1 MAAGV
6 RVGGRESGVAVSEYL
21 SPEQLARRDID
32 EQLEACGWVVQDYK
46 TAAVAAAPGV
56 AVREVQTAA
65 GPADYVLYVDGQAV
79 GVIEAK
85 KVGSTLTGVE
95 YQTRKYQSAY
105 PDELPAF
112 EVDGELPFGYESTGA
127 ETRFTSGLD
136 PVAASRRVYIF
147 HRPETLARWHE
158 DFINGRGAGLRA
170 GIPLLPEIGEDADS
184 MGLWPAQVE
193 AIRNLEQS
201 FRENRPRA
209 LVQMATGSGKTIT
222 AANACYRLVH
232 HAGAQRILFLV
243 DRANLGRQALA
254 EFQKFR
260 VPGDGRKFTELYNVR
275 HLTSSQLDMADEAAA
290 KVHICTIQRLYSILR
305 GDESGSD
312 NADLDEQGGFDAEPP
327 DLVEVAYNPAVPI
340 ESYDLIIIDECHR
353 SIYGVWRQV
362 LEYFDAFLV
371 GLTATPGVQTLG
383 FFEQN
388 LVMRYT
394 HEHAVADKVNAQFE
408 VFRIRTEITESGGT
422 VPAQFVAEFRDRE
435 TRAIS
440 VKKVDADID
449 YDASQLDKRVVAPDQ
464 IRTVVRTL
472 RDSLPVMFKDRE
484 RRDDGLLQHIPKT
497 LMFAKDDSHA
507 DDIVQIVREEF
518 GLDNEGAV
526 KITYR
531 SGEGGDKPEQL
542 LREFRNG
549 FKTRIAVTVDMIATG
564 TDVKPI
570 ECVVFMRLV
579 RSRNF
584 FEQMKGR
591 GVRVMERDLLRR
603 VTPDAEAKDR
613 FVIVDAVGVTEL
625 DLHDTVP
632 LERKRGVSFDRLLN
646 LIGVGSVDPDVV
658 SSAASRLARFDR
670 RMTEQ
675 DRADVEDAAGIRLAD
690 LVRGMVDSL
699 DPDRQYALAAENAGV
714 DDPTTEQVAA
724 AGTKL
729 IQEAV
734 LPLAS
739 NAALRQK
746 LIDVRRSYEQV
757 IDTASKDQVISGEFS
772 LEARDLAM
780 SQVESWQQFI
790 DDNKDEITALD
801 VLYSQPY
808 GSGLTYTQI
817 KELANAIEKPPYRWT
832 PDSLW
837 KSYETL
843 DKSKV
848 RGSGHRVSTDLVSL
862 VRYALGEANE
872 LVAFPDLVNDRF
884 EAWQL
889 QQSNAGRSFTPDQ
902 ARFLEL
908 IKDRIATNLGIEP
921 KELAAPPFSTQ
932 GGLGKA
938 RQLFGDE
945 LDTLLS
951 ELTLALAA

>member
-699 DPDRQYALAAENAGV
+699 DPDRQYALAAEDAGV